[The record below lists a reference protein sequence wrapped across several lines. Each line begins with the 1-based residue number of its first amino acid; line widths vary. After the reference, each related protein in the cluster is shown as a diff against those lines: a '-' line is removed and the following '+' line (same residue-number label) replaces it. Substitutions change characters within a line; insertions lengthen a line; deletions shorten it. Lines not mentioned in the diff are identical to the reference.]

1 LRRLPFYITL
11 IFMSKDEHIDLFP
24 WILGGLIIAIAI
36 PTVMALNRSTNETAP
51 VTTMA
56 PVSADSRSV
65 GGQAAP
71 LLATVAPVKSK
82 LANQIWQCVNNGQ
95 KTFSDS
101 PCGADASV
109 HQLSEINGMDSTAAA
124 NATAYPTRP
133 SSAYAATPPNQDS
146 SDADVGSSA
155 NQFTVIGEREWRE
168 HRNRMHEHEHEHEHE
183 HRAGPAHN

>member
-24 WILGGLIIAIAI
+24 WILGGLVIAIAI
-36 PTVMALNRSTNETAP
+36 PTVMALTRSASETAP

-56 PVSADSRSV
+56 PVSADSKSV
-65 GGQAAP
+65 DSQAAP

-82 LANQIWQCVNNGQ
+82 LTNQIWQCVNHGQ

-109 HQLSEINGMDSTAAA
+109 HQLSEINRMDSTAAA

-133 SSAYAATPPNQDS
+133 SSSYAATPPNQDS
-146 SDADVGSSA
+146 PDTDVGSSA
-155 NQFTVIGEREWRE
+155 DQFIVIGEREWRE
-168 HRNRMHEHEHEHEHE
+168 KRNRMHEHEHEH
-183 HRAGPAHN
+183 RAGLAPN

>member
-1 LRRLPFYITL
+1 
-11 IFMSKDEHIDLFP
+11 MSKAEHIDLFP

-36 PTVMALNRSTNETAP
+36 PTVMALTRSTNETAP

-65 GGQAAP
+65 DVQAAP
-71 LLATVAPVKSK
+71 LLGTVAPVKSK
-82 LANQIWQCVNNGQ
+82 LAKQIWQCVNNGQ

-109 HQLSEINGMDSTAAA
+109 HQLSEINRMDSTAAA
-124 NATAYPTRP
+124 NATAYPTYL

-146 SDADVGSSA
+146 SVIDVGSSPS
-155 NQFTVIGEREWRE
+155 QFIFIGERERRE
-168 HRNRMHEHEHEHEHE
+168 NRNRMHDHE

>member
-1 LRRLPFYITL
+1 
-11 IFMSKDEHIDLFP
+11 MSKDEHIDLFP

-36 PTVMALNRSTNETAP
+36 PAVMALTRSASETAP

-56 PVSADSRSV
+56 PVSADSKSV

-71 LLATVAPVKSK
+71 LFATLAPVKSK

-109 HQLSEINGMDSTAAA
+109 HQLSEINRMDSTAAA
-124 NATAYPTRP
+124 NATVYPTYL

-146 SDADVGSSA
+146 SDGDVGSSA
-155 NQFTVIGEREWRE
+155 NQFTVIGERGWRE
-168 HRNRMHEHEHEHEHE
+168 HRNRMHDHDHEHE
-183 HRAGPAHN
+183 HRAGPSHD

>member
-1 LRRLPFYITL
+1 
-11 IFMSKDEHIDLFP
+11 MSKDEHIDLFP
-24 WILGGLIIAIAI
+24 WILGGLVIAIAI

-56 PVSADSRSV
+56 PVAADSRSV
-65 GGQAAP
+65 GVQAVP

-82 LANQIWQCVNNGQ
+82 MANQIWQCVNNGQ

-101 PCGADASV
+101 PCGADSSV

-124 NATAYPTRP
+124 NATVYPTRP

-146 SDADVGSSA
+146 PDVDVESSA
-155 NQFTVIGEREWRE
+155 SQFTVIGEREWRE
-168 HRNRMHEHEHEHEHE
+168 HRNRRHDHE
-183 HRAGPAHN
+183 HRAGSAHN

>member
-1 LRRLPFYITL
+1 
-11 IFMSKDEHIDLFP
+11 MSKDEHIDLFP

-36 PTVMALNRSTNETAP
+36 PTVMALTRSASETAP

-56 PVSADSRSV
+56 PVSADSKSV
-65 GGQAAP
+65 DSQAAP
-71 LLATVAPVKSK
+71 LLATVAPVKPK
-82 LANQIWQCVNNGQ
+82 LAKQIWQCVNNGQ
-95 KTFSDS
+95 KAFSDS

-133 SSAYAATPPNQDS
+133 PSAYAATPPNQDS
-146 SDADVGSSA
+146 PDVDVESSA
-155 NQFTVIGEREWRE
+155 SQITVIGEREWRE
-168 HRNRMHEHEHEHEHE
+168 NRNRMHDHDHE

>member
-1 LRRLPFYITL
+1 MALRRLPFYITL

-36 PTVMALNRSTNETAP
+36 AIPTVMALNRSTNETAP

-65 GGQAAP
+65 DVQAVP

-82 LANQIWQCVNNGQ
+82 SANQIWQCVNNGQ

-109 HQLSEINGMDSTAAA
+109 HQLSEINGMNSTAAA

-133 SSAYAATPPNQDS
+133 SSAHAATPPNQDS
-146 SDADVGSSA
+146 PDADVESSA
-155 NQFTVIGEREWRE
+155 NQFTVIGEREWRGK
-168 HRNRMHEHEHEHEHE
+168 RNRMHVHE

>member
-1 LRRLPFYITL
+1 
-11 IFMSKDEHIDLFP
+11 MSKDEHIDLFP

-36 PTVMALNRSTNETAP
+36 PTVMALTRSASEIAP

-65 GGQAAP
+65 GVQATP
-71 LLATVAPVKSK
+71 LLDTVAPVKSK

-109 HQLSEINGMDSTAAA
+109 HQLSEINRMDSTAGA
-124 NATAYPTRP
+124 NATAYPTWP
-133 SSAYAATPPNQDS
+133 SSSSAATPPNQDS
-146 SDADVGSSA
+146 PDADVGSSA
-155 NQFTVIGEREWRE
+155 NQFIVIGEREWRE
-168 HRNRMHEHEHEHEHE
+168 KRNRMHDHDHDHDRDHE